1 MRREL
6 LRLPVFVLGLA
17 LAGFACGG
25 CSRSVSTKECSAL
38 LDRFVQLKI
47 DEDPATKGLTG
58 GALDAARLG
67 KVKAMQS
74 DSDVQQIE
82 KACEVEV
89 SRAEYDCA
97 IKAATTK
104 AWNDCIE

>member
-1 MRREL
+1 MRRAL
-6 LRLPVFVLGLA
+6 SSLTFVFAFVFFALGLA
-17 LAGFACGG
+17 A
-25 CSRSVSTKECSAL
+25 CSRSVTTKECSAL

-58 GALDAARLG
+58 GALDSARLG
-67 KVKAMQS
+67 KVKAMQN

-89 SRAEYDCA
+89 SRNEYDCA
-97 IKAATTK
+97 IKATTSK

>member
-1 MRREL
+1 M
-6 LRLPVFVLGLA
+6 
-17 LAGFACGG
+17 
-25 CSRSVSTKECSAL
+25 
-38 LDRFVQLKI
+38 QLKI

-58 GALDAARLG
+58 GPLDAARMN
-67 KVKAMQS
+67 KMHAMQS
-74 DSDVQQIE
+74 DPDVQQIE

-97 IKAATTK
+97 IKAATSK